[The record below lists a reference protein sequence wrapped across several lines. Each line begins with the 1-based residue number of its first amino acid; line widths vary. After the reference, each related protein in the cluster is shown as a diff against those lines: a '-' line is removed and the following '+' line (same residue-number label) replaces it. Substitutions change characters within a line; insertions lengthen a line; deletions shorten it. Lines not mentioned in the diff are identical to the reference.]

1 MRETTK
7 EVAAL
12 EGTVV
17 NVRPCMLLSADEL
30 ARVLIAKTGSGVLR
44 KLQAA
49 HFAIDMDHD
58 FRLVY
63 FPVRA
68 RGEPVLLLLV
78 DSGVPF
84 ELEEIP
90 LVTWEQ
96 WKKTRQITNDKFPY
110 SALPVLHARHTVTGN
125 RPKEFVLAETSA
137 ILTYL
142 DETLDPSGTTL
153 ERELPLEVR
162 VCIQMVKEAALF
174 AMVRVLGMSGSSE
187 WLAPPQRTTIWGV
200 VNRFLR
206 DTENALS
213 ELEKSIRVV
222 PLRTDRLTG
231 MTAAAATTISL
242 VTQVFPSTREMLGND
257 GEYKRCGKLWTA
269 VLERPRIAAYW
280 KENKIEAKP
289 WSITKFGTAE
299 WIARAAAFFDHPQQK
314 L

>member
-1 MRETTK
+1 
-7 EVAAL
+7 
-12 EGTVV
+12 
-17 NVRPCMLLSADEL
+17 
-30 ARVLIAKTGSGVLR
+30 
-44 KLQAA
+44 
-49 HFAIDMDHD
+49 
-58 FRLVY
+58 Y

-90 LVTWEQ
+90 LVTWKQ

-142 DETLDPSGTTL
+142 DETLDPSGTT
-153 ERELPLEVR
+153 RIATR
-162 VCIQMVKEAALF
+162 SKSMH
-174 AMVRVLGMSGSSE
+174 SN
-187 WLAPPQRTTIWGV
+187 APPQRTTIWGV